1 MKVVIFA
8 GGKGTRISEES
19 HLKPKP
25 MIEIG
30 GKPILWHIMKN
41 YAAYGHNEFIICCGY
56 KGYVIK
62 EYFYNYFLH
71 NSDLSID
78 LSNNDITIHNSNAE
92 DFKVTLVETGLETMT
107 AGRLKRV
114 QQYVGKERFMLTYGD
129 GLSNIDM
136 NKQLKYHE
144 EKGVLC
150 TMSIVQPGSR
160 FGMISL
166 DENNIVK
173 DFAEKPK
180 DDGTWINGGFFI
192 CEPSTFDF
200 LPEDSD
206 NIMWERAPLESL
218 TQAGQLAA
226 YRHEGFWKCMDTLR
240 DNIDLNTMWD
250 ESPKWKN
257 W

>member
-1 MKVVIFA
+1 
-8 GGKGTRISEES
+8 
-19 HLKPKP
+19 

-78 LSNNDITIHNSNAE
+78 LSNNDITIHKSNAE

-218 TQAGQLAA
+218 THAGQLAA

-250 ESPKWKN
+250 KSPKWKN

>member
-114 QQYVGKERFMLTYGD
+114 QQYVGIERFMLTYGD

-136 NKQLKYHE
+136 NEQLKYHE

-218 TQAGQLAA
+218 THAGQLAA

-250 ESPKWKN
+250 KSPKWKN

>member
-8 GGKGTRISEES
+8 GGKGNRISEES

-218 TQAGQLAA
+218 THAGQLAA

-250 ESPKWKN
+250 KSPKWKN